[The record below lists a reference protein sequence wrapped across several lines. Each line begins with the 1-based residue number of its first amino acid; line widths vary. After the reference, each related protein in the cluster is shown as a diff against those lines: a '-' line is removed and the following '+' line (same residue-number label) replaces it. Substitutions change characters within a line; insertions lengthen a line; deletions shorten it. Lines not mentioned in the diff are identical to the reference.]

1 MSSIKFLGGA
11 IVGLGLLFLGACGGS
26 NSATPSANTADKPAE
41 TAANTTTPAPTA
53 ETHKEGDGHEHKDAD
68 GNKKEGDGHD
78 HKEGGGNPHTA
89 GGQVIEAGDY
99 HMEFAGH
106 KADGGVDLDFLLQKG
121 DSHETIPSAKVT
133 AQVQLPDGSEKS
145 LDMKFNAAEG
155 VYTATIPNP
164 VAGEYKVAILSDIDG
179 KKVNGR
185 FSFKQ

>member
-1 MSSIKFLGGA
+1 MQSIKFLGVA
-11 IVGLGLLFLGACGGS
+11 IASLGLLFLGACGGS
-26 NSATPSANTADKPAE
+26 NSATPSANTTDKPTE
-41 TAANTTTPAPTA
+41 SAANSTSAAPTT
-53 ETHKEGDGHEHKDAD
+53 ETHKEGDGHDHKD
-68 GNKKEGDGHD
+68 GDGHD

-89 GGQVIEAGDY
+89 GGQVIETGDY

-106 KADGGVDLDFLLQKG
+106 KAGSGVDLDFLLQKG

-133 AQVQLPDGSEKS
+133 AQVQLPNGSEQS
-145 LDMKFNAAEG
+145 LAMKFNKAEG

-164 VAGEYKVAILSDIDG
+164 VPGEYRVAILSDIDG